1 MAGDFAAV
9 AGEEVGEGVFLEDAV
24 DAVREFA
31 LSDREDAANGDDAA
45 LAEDDAAVVEGGF
58 GVEDG
63 EDEFG
68 GEFAIDFDA
77 GFDELVEVHGA
88 LEGEESAEAFGGEL

>member
-1 MAGDFAAV
+1 M
-9 AGEEVGEGVFLEDAV
+9 
-24 DAVREFA
+24 
-31 LSDREDAANGDDAA
+31 
-45 LAEDDAAVVEGGF
+45 EGGF
-58 GVEDG
+58 WVEDG

-77 GFDELVEVHGA
+77 GFDELVEIHGA